1 MCWFSLKKSMKR
13 CRIWLAV
20 SVDSIPEPWV
30 RSKQEGTQQGWCS
43 LRGQP
48 RSKALRGRQLGHKDE
63 DHRLY
68 FLKAPPHQNHPP
80 INHLPRPMTLTLGAG
95 PNPSILEPQ
104 VPFPLALREPY
115 RAAEPG
121 SRLWCFPRTPQRRP
135 TSSPQ
140 PPRPT
145 RPTSPGTATPCSSR
159 PAWTPQRPQ
168 GRVPAADWLREPSLS
183 GSPAHS
189 ASPGQGEGRALAD
202 AMVGRD
208 GHVMQAG

>member
-104 VPFPLALREPY
+104 VPFPPGTAGALPGRRARLQALVLPSDPAAPPDLGPTAPPPDPAYLAGHRRPLLLTPGLD
-115 RAAEPG
+115 AAAPARQGAG
-121 SRLWCFPRTPQRRP
+121 SRL
-135 TSSPQ
+135 
-140 PPRPT
+140 
-145 RPTSPGTATPCSSR
+145 
-159 PAWTPQRPQ
+159 
-168 GRVPAADWLREPSLS
+168 AA
-183 GSPAHS
+183 
-189 ASPGQGEGRALAD
+189 
-202 AMVGRD
+202 
-208 GHVMQAG
+208 